1 MTATSI
7 FKKFSSFPHFSW
19 YKNPESYAPFSL
31 QWIYVF
37 KAILTSFLL
46 LLIIFYWNLPAG
58 SSLMCAAPL
67 FMMSGDRSLVKDMFW
82 QVPSGF
88 VIGILF
94 GLLGL
99 NLIGLYW
106 PIALLMMAFWN
117 AAWIYL
123 SSLKDYLNIPCR
135 IISITP
141 LILFNM
147 AGFGQINL
155 IPSAIEILLG
165 LSFLGIWGFVLIDHL
180 VFPIKNNFP
189 KNKIKINLNI
199 KNFNLDF
206 LKFDWGYFILALQ
219 TMLSVLFILLIAYL
233 TNFPGISFITPAI
246 ISCVVIATPSS
257 IKLKSNLSNRI
268 IGAVFGGLL
277 GILFVFLINQCPLT
291 WLMISSFIVSIGIIA
306 YLAQIHMRF
315 MSMGLQAGFAFIAIT
330 APGIES
336 TGDINAGL
344 IRLGGIFYGCAVS
357 YFMAYGLSF
366 LLKQKSSGDPL

>member
-7 FKKFSSFPHFSW
+7 FKTFSNFSHFSW
-19 YKNPESYAPFSL
+19 HKNPESYAPFSL

-37 KAILTSFLL
+37 KAALTSFLL
-46 LLIIFYWNLPAG
+46 LLLIFYWNLPTG

-99 NLIGLYW
+99 NLIGVYW
-106 PIALLMMAFWN
+106 PIALLIMAFWN

-123 SSLKDYLNIPCR
+123 SSLKDVLNIPCR

-180 VFPIKNNFP
+180 VFPIKNNFQ
-189 KNKIKINLNI
+189 KNKINLNL

-206 LKFDWGYFILALQ
+206 VKFDLSYFILALQ

-233 TNFPGISFITPAI
+233 TNFPGSSFITPAI
-246 ISCVVIATPSS
+246 ISCVVIATPCSV
-257 IKLKSNLSNRI
+257 KLKSNLSNRI

-277 GILFVFLINQCPLT
+277 GILFVFLLNQCPLT
-291 WLMISSFIVSIGIIA
+291 WLMISSFIVSIGLIA

-315 MSMGLQAGFAFIAIT
+315 MSMGLQAGFAFIAIA

-357 YFMAYGLSF
+357 YFVAYLFYF
-366 LLKQKSSGDPL
+366 LTRHKEK